1 MRPKQLIQ
9 VVGRRFEAP
18 VADALLVM
26 TAGVFSAA
34 FLVVAVAR
42 VLYPFDLD
50 FIEDG
55 MLLQALRFASRE
67 PVFVPPNAEFVP
79 HVYMPLYTWLGG
91 LLLQVSGVGFA
102 PLRLLSLVAALS
114 SAALIF
120 GVTRRQGAGWALAV
134 VCASLF
140 LAGDRIAG
148 GWYALARVDSLFVA
162 LTLGG
167 VALAVYGSR
176 RVTGLLG
183 AAILLALA
191 FMTKQQG
198 LLFVIVVGLYLLAIV
213 GRRAWIFW
221 AAFVLLAGMPVLL
234 AQRASD
240 GWFGAYVFDIAFAA
254 PLEWRRAGFA
264 LGAEFMG
271 SAGVLTTAFIALLLA
286 WLWTMRGD
294 LRSSQ
299 EPEPARRLSRLRQR
313 AVGQPWL
320 LFAGLAMLISLAGR
334 ASVGGDR
341 NNLILGYAFLCL
353 MPALLVTQR
362 RRSGPDGPLQQ
373 CEVWQGRSRRVLP
386 WLLVLQFGLTVVNPV
401 YLALGYR
408 QAGQLWPDAA
418 NRSSGE
424 RLVTRISAF
433 PGDVWVMMHPF
444 YAVLAGKPVVVQ
456 VQPLWHARW
465 RGQEPL
471 PADLVQRIV
480 ERQFA
485 AIISDESQY
494 FETEPALQQLIE
506 TYYVRS
512 EHMDQSEAPTTFS
525 GMIVRPKTIY
535 VPRP

>member
-1 MRPKQLIQ
+1 M
-9 VVGRRFEAP
+9 
-18 VADALLVM
+18 ADALLVM

-34 FLVVAVAR
+34 FLVIAVAR
-42 VLYPFDLD
+42 VRYPFDLD

-91 LLLQVSGVGFA
+91 HLLQISGVSFA
-102 PLRLLSLVAALS
+102 PLRLLSLLAALC

-120 GVTRRQGAGWALAV
+120 GVARRQGAGWALAAA
-134 VCASLF
+134 CASLF
-140 LAGDRIAG
+140 LAGDRMAG
-148 GWYALARVDSLFVA
+148 GWYTLARVDSLFVA
-162 LTLGG
+162 LTLAG
-167 VALAVYGSR
+167 VTLAVYGSGH
-176 RVTGLLG
+176 VAGLLG
-183 AAILLALA
+183 AALLLALA
-191 FMTKQQG
+191 FLTKQQG
-198 LLFVIVVGLYLLAIV
+198 LLFGVAAGLYLLAVV

-234 AQRASD
+234 AQRASG
-240 GWFGAYVFDIAFAA
+240 GWFGAYVFGIAFAA
-254 PLEWRRAGFA
+254 PLEWRRAGFT

-286 WLWTMRGD
+286 WLWTLQGD
-294 LRSSQ
+294 LRSSK
-299 EPEPARRLSRLRQR
+299 EPELASRLSRLRQR

-320 LFAGLAMLISLAGR
+320 LFAGLAMLVSVAGR

-353 MPALLVTQR
+353 MPALLATQW
-362 RRSGPDGPLQQ
+362 RRSAPAGPLQWR
-373 CEVWQGRSRRVLP
+373 EVWQGRSRRVLP
-386 WLLVLQFGLTVVNPV
+386 WLLVLQFGLVVVNPV

-408 QAGQLWPDAA
+408 PAGQLWPDVATRA
-418 NRSSGE
+418 SGE
-424 RLVTRISAF
+424 HLVSRISAF
-433 PGDVWVMMHPF
+433 PGDVWVMMHPY
-444 YAVLAGKPVVVQ
+444 YAVLAGKPVAVQ

-465 RGQEPL
+465 RGKEPL

-485 AIISDESQY
+485 AILSDESPY

-512 EHMDQSEAPTTFS
+512 EQLDESEAPTTFS